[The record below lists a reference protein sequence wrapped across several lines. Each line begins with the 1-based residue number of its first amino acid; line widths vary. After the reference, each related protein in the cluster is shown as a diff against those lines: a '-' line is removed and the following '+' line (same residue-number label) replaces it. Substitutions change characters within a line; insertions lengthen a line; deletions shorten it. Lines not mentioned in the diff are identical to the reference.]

1 MPRKGAS
8 GDNARAEGF
17 FGLLRNEF
25 FRCRRWDGV
34 AAEDFIAELDG
45 WMEWYRSGRAKMSL
59 GWRTMDENRRA
70 LGYSVW
76 GVRENVRTL

>member
-1 MPRKGAS
+1 M
-8 GDNARAEGF
+8 
-17 FGLLRNEF
+17 
-25 FRCRRWDGV
+25 

-45 WMEWYRSGRAKMSL
+45 WVEWYRSGRAKMSF

-76 GVRENVRTL
+76 GVQENVRTL